1 MQWCTIL
8 YFAVQYMYFLARLV
22 CVNKLIWRKTVCW
35 TLAHLL
41 INPNWHYGCIFKPF
55 CILYDRPQCQN
66 QELRCICII
75 FYLLIGRFYS
85 VSEVFCV
92 RNYIS
97 KKLNIFQK
105 WLNLTPYTAPKELSC
120 HKKLR
125 DWPVIVLWSA
135 YSSFVN
141 KLLLITF
148 L

>member
-8 YFAVQYMYFLARLV
+8 HFAVYVFPCTTCV
-22 CVNKLIWRKTVCW
+22 CQQINLKKNS
-35 TLAHLL
+35 LL
-41 INPNWHYGCIFKPF
+41 NFGSFNPNWHYGCIFKPF

-92 RNYIS
+92 RNYIA